1 MRGATATTGR
11 VENDRVVR
19 LIIAYRQR
27 GDQRAIENL
36 LDVHGRILKHV
47 VRRHAASSAE
57 SYEDLLQVGYVGLLK
72 AVQGYK
78 TDSSARFSS
87 YAYAMIDGELR
98 HHLRDTGLVKRPR
111 WARSLYSRISEAT
124 TALTS
129 ELGRPPLPEEVAREV
144 NVTVEGVMEVM
155 KLFLDTNVSSLDES
169 FGHDG
174 DEAPDL
180 AAIKSL
186 QYETFSLPVEDR
198 IQLEQALE
206 SLSELQQR
214 VVYLFFYKDLSQTEI
229 GKMLGLPQRKIS
241 RIIAASAR
249 SMKERLGSWH

>member
-1 MRGATATTGR
+1 MRGPTATTRR

-19 LIIAYRQR
+19 LITACREN
-27 GDQRAIENL
+27 GDRRAIERL
-36 LDVHGRILKHV
+36 MDLHGRILNHV
-47 VRRHAASSAE
+47 VRRYASSSTE
-57 SYEDLLQVGYVGLLK
+57 SYDDLLQVGYVGLLK

-78 TDSSARFSS
+78 LDSSAKFSS
-87 YAYAMIDGELR
+87 YAYSMIDGELR
-98 HHLRDTGLVKRPR
+98 HHFRDTGLVKRPR

-124 TALTS
+124 STLTS

-155 KLFLDTNVSSLDES
+155 KLFLDTSVSSLDES
-169 FGHDG
+169 FSRDG

-180 AAIKSL
+180 AAIKSI

-206 SLSELQQR
+206 SLSELQR
-214 VVYLFFYKDLSQTEI
+214 KVVYLFFYKDLSQTEI

-241 RIIAASAR
+241 RIIASSAR
-249 SMKERLGSWH
+249 SLKDRLGS